1 MRKSM
6 RWFSYFLTIVFL
18 SVLFALLFWV
28 FTPSRDKAIAV
39 TSPLPDFLSRD
50 INKQV
55 TLLDIWT
62 PIIEAIG
69 GESEISQLTAKSVL
83 IYDLTTEK
91 TIFEKNANAK
101 LPMASIT
108 KIMTA
113 IVALENLSP
122 NDRYVARP
130 EHLVGENSMGIV
142 EGEVL
147 TREELLYGLILR
159 SGNDAA
165 EVLAGGYPG
174 GRVAFIQAMNDK
186 AKALGLT
193 DTQFTN
199 PSGLQGDGKQYTTAH
214 DLLVIAKYAVDTF
227 PEFVTITATF
237 EKTLPATATHGEYY
251 MQNETNLISTYP
263 GVKGIKTG
271 YTPEAGLC
279 LVTYLEY
286 GGHRIIGVLLNS
298 ENRRQEMRDMLDY
311 SLKKLGL
318 QPPKH
323 G

>member
-1 MRKSM
+1 M
-6 RWFSYFLTIVFL
+6 RWLSYFLTIVFL

-28 FTPSRDKAIAV
+28 FTQSKDKAIAV

-91 TIFEKNANAK
+91 TIFEKDANAK

-130 EHLVGENSMGIV
+130 EQLVGENSMGIGV
-142 EGEVL
+142 GEVL

-193 DTQFTN
+193 DTHFTN
-199 PSGLQGDGKQYTTAH
+199 PSGLQGDGEQYTTAH
-214 DLLVIAKYAVDTF
+214 DLLVITKYAIDTF
-227 PEFVTITATF
+227 PEFLTITSTF
-237 EKTLPATATHGEYY
+237 EKTIPATSTHAEYY
-251 MQNETNLISTYP
+251 LQNETNLISSYP

-286 GGHRIIGVLLNS
+286 GGHRIIGVLLGS
-298 ENRRQEMRDMLDY
+298 ENRRQEMKEMLDY
-311 SLKKLGL
+311 SLKKLGTE
-318 QPPKH
+318 PPKH
-323 G
+323 D